1 MEAVLVTRCAI
12 QEHASDSQK
21 ESGHISTKYEI
32 AAKPGNLQCIPL
44 KHFFGEH
51 DFYMHWVLQVKNKAN
66 LATDLHYTT
75 FPFLNKQHSQTL
87 ISTRQSES
95 NQMDYLFLQLLK
107 QDMT

>member
-44 KHFFGEH
+44 KHLKHFFGEH
-51 DFYMHWVLQVKNKAN
+51 DFYTLKKKKNLSFMHWVPQVKNKAD

-87 ISTRQSES
+87 ISTR
-95 NQMDYLFLQLLK
+95 
-107 QDMT
+107 

>member
-1 MEAVLVTRCAI
+1 
-12 QEHASDSQK
+12 
-21 ESGHISTKYEI
+21 
-32 AAKPGNLQCIPL
+32 
-44 KHFFGEH
+44 
-51 DFYMHWVLQVKNKAN
+51 MHWVLQVKNKAN
-66 LATDLHYTT
+66 LATDLRYTT